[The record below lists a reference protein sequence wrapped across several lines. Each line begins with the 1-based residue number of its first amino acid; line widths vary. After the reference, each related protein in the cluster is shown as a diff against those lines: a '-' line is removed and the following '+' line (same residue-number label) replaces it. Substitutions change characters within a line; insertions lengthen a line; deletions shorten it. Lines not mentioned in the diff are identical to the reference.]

1 MSAARVECTL
11 SIATTGVGASALAR
25 RWNDPLLVEV
35 NEHTLSAL
43 LDQPDLLEALD
54 PDVPQR
60 LHLLQRPQTFRRSD
74 RPDSLE
80 QARPSS
86 LGSPS
91 RSACL

>member
-1 MSAARVECTL
+1 M
-11 SIATTGVGASALAR
+11 
-25 RWNDPLLVEV
+25 NLVTV
-35 NEHTLSAL
+35 PVKIL
-43 LDQPDLLEALD
+43 LDAAAGLGVIGGDQAHRTLWPVFWVSVPHLALDLLEALD

-86 LGSPS
+86 RGSPS